1 MRHFFYAVVAIVF
14 GLLAALGWYVYD
26 RGLTRH
32 WRNYLVHQFRAK
44 GFEVSM
50 KRVTLN
56 PFRGLIAQEV
66 KIYDVHNRY
75 HVLAI
80 IDDVTLG
87 VNYANAIR
95 GKPFLDSID
104 LRDARLSLPLDLA
117 DPRSETVDILHLYA
131 RLFFPPQ
138 QIFLSRGEAE
148 INGVRVAA
156 SGKLIN
162 SQAWSYERP
171 LRQSPGAVFAP
182 IAASLKQ
189 VRYDNDRHPL
199 LSIEFSGDLLRP
211 ERIAAKVRLQASGLH
226 RGRCHIR
233 QIDLAASCRG
243 GIAELQQLDA
253 TDASGGELHAC
264 GTYDLG
270 TRALSYH
277 VRSSFDIQSAN
288 AAFKITKALDDFVF
302 HEPPRFEAMA
312 QASRDSKSGQ
322 CVTGHVALASFSYRG
337 AEFRNL
343 IADGSA
349 DGSRWSLR
357 HARIEYGGAALSIDA
372 VQGAERLRAALHGSF
387 DPRAIRP
394 FLAAPAAAWMS
405 QFESRPPPE
414 LNLEIG
420 GPNLAIGAITADG
433 DARFDKATIMG
444 RAVAGSCPVHIADGV
459 LSVQSPAE
467 SADPWKV
474 AYDFKSD
481 EAKAGHE

>member
-1 MRHFFYAVVAIVF
+1 MRHLFYAVVAIVF
-14 GLLAALGWYVYD
+14 ALLAALGWDVYD

-50 KRVTLN
+50 RRVTLN

-148 INGVRVAA
+148 IDGVRVTA

-162 SQAWSYERP
+162 SQAWSYEQP

-182 IAASLKQ
+182 VAASLKQ
-189 VRYDNDRHPL
+189 VRYDNDRPPL

-211 ERIAAKVRLQASGLH
+211 ERIAAKVRLQASGIH

-253 TDASGGELHAC
+253 TDGSGGELHAC

-277 VRSSFDIQSAN
+277 VKSSFDIQSLN
-288 AAFKITKALDDFVF
+288 GAFKITKVLDDFVF

-312 QASRDSKSGQ
+312 QASRDSKSGR
-322 CVTGHVALASFSYRG
+322 CTTGHVELASFSYRG
-337 AEFRNL
+337 EELRNL

-349 DGSRWSLR
+349 DGSRWSIR
-357 HARIEYGGAALSIDA
+357 HAHVEYGAAALSIDA
-372 VQGAERLRAALHGSF
+372 VQDSERLRAALHGSF
-387 DPRAIRP
+387 DPRSIRP
-394 FLAAPAAAWMS
+394 FLSSHATAWLAE
-405 QFESRPPPE
+405 FDCRTPPD
-414 LNLEIG
+414 LNVEIG
-420 GPNLAIGAITADG
+420 GPNLAVGSITADG
-433 DARFDKATIMG
+433 DARFANATFKG
-444 RAVAGSCPVHIADGV
+444 RAVAGSCPVHFADGV
-459 LSVQSPAE
+459 LSIQAPTG
-467 SADPWKV
+467 SADRWKV

-481 EAKAGHE
+481 KAEASPE